1 MRCTEI
7 SSRILL
13 TVTVHLVCGLSTLL
27 FFIQFMLLTIISYLG
42 IGTKQQVAK
51 MESNKELE

>member
-1 MRCTEI
+1 
-7 SSRILL
+7 
-13 TVTVHLVCGLSTLL
+13 
-27 FFIQFMLLTIISYLG
+27 MLLTIISYLG